1 MVNIVTLT
9 IEVLIFTAVVGVIFD
24 NVWSANNSSNITG
37 ASLVLY
43 SLIGLIVV
51 AGFIT
56 AIVKTMGIKGR

>member
-1 MVNIVTLT
+1 MVNIVMLT

-24 NVWSANNSSNITG
+24 NIANPNGNITG

-43 SLIGLIVV
+43 GLIGLIVV

-56 AIVKTMGIKGR
+56 ALVKQLGLKGRR